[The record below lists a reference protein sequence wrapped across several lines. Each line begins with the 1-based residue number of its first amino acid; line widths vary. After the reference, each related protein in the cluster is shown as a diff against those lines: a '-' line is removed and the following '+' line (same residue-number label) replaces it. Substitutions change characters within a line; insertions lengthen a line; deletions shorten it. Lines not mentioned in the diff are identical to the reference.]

1 MPSTMYKL
9 LLQALFA
16 ASALALPVEE
26 RAAPAQIEERAAAPS
41 ATIKNGTVIGS
52 TTNRIDSFSG
62 IPFAL
67 PPTGTL
73 RLKPPQ
79 SRTSAF
85 PGGTFTAT
93 APAKACPQFAFQ
105 VDGTDLPNDIPSDV
119 LGELLNTPLFQE
131 VLNQDEDCLQI
142 NVQRP
147 AGTSKDA
154 KLPVLFWIYGGGF
167 EAGWASMYDGSKIIQ
182 KSVDLGQPIMYV
194 SVGYRLGGFGFLAG
208 DDLAKEG
215 STNLGLRDQRLG
227 LQWVQDNI
235 AGFGGDPEKVT
246 IWGESAGAISVM
258 DHTIINGGDNT
269 YNGKPLFRGAIMNSG
284 SIVPANT
291 VTTPKAQT
299 VYDTVVSAAGCS
311 GSDDKL
317 ACLRAAPYQTFLRA
331 ANSVPGILGY
341 RAVDLSYLPRPDPGD
356 NFFSLSPEVS
366 VQNGQI
372 AKVPVIVGDQKDEGT
387 LFSLFQNNITTNN
400 QLIDY
405 LASYFPENPNA
416 RADVAGLV
424 AQYPN
429 QPLLGQPAGSP
440 FDTGSFNNIYP
451 QFKRLAAIL
460 GDITFTLTRRYYLD
474 LITSQGI
481 QAWSY
486 LAQYLQGTPILGTFH
501 ASDIL
506 FADYGTLGQNIPFI
520 TTQTYY
526 ISFVNNLN
534 PNAIST
540 AAPLINWPQWTNSS
554 GNPQLLNLRALRNT
568 LIPDNFRSGAY
579 NYLSQTVGGGALRT

>member
-1 MPSTMYKL
+1 M
-9 LLQALFA
+9 
-16 ASALALPVEE
+16 
-26 RAAPAQIEERAAAPS
+26 
-41 ATIKNGTVIGS
+41 G
-52 TTNRIDSFSG
+52 
-62 IPFAL
+62 
-67 PPTGTL
+67 
-73 RLKPPQ
+73 
-79 SRTSAF
+79 
-85 PGGTFTAT
+85 
-93 APAKACPQFAFQ
+93 
-105 VDGTDLPNDIPSDV
+105 
-119 LGELLNTPLFQE
+119 
-131 VLNQDEDCLQI
+131 
-142 NVQRP
+142 
-147 AGTSKDA
+147 GTSKDA

-167 EAGWASMYDGSKIIQ
+167 EAGWASMFDGSKIIR

-194 SVGYRLGGFGFLAG
+194 SVGYRVGGFGFLAG

-311 GSDDKL
+311 GSEDKL

-331 ANSVPGILGY
+331 VNSVPGILSY

-356 NFFSLSPEVS
+356 NFFALSPEVS

-372 AKVPVIVGDQKDEGT
+372 AKVPVIVGDQRDEGT
-387 LFSLFQNNITTNN
+387 LFSLFQNNITTNAE
-400 QLIDY
+400 LIDY
-405 LASYFPENPNA
+405 LASYFPEDPNV
-416 RADVAGLV
+416 RADITGLV

-440 FDTGSFNNIYP
+440 FDTGSLNNIYP

-481 QAWSY
+481 QAWSD
-486 LAQYLQGTPILGTFH
+486 LPRVRSSLCRLRH
-501 ASDIL
+501 LRSKSSVHHDSDL
-506 FADYGTLGQNIPFI
+506 LHQLREQLEP
-520 TTQTYY
+520 QR
-526 ISFVNNLN
+526 NL
-534 PNAIST
+534 
-540 AAPLINWPQWTNSS
+540 
-554 GNPQLLNLRALRNT
+554 
-568 LIPDNFRSGAY
+568 D
-579 NYLSQTVGGGALRT
+579 GGAAGQLATVDQQFGQPAAIEPASFEEYFDSRQLQIGGLQLPDAIGRCGSSANMM

>member
-1 MPSTMYKL
+1 MGARRTPVALAKLALPAVVFISFTMYNL
-9 LLQALFA
+9 FLQALFI
-16 ASALALPVEE
+16 ASAFALPVEE

-41 ATIKNGTVIGS
+41 ATIKNGTVVGS
-52 TTNRIDSFSG
+52 TTNNVDSCSG
-62 IPFAL
+62 IPFAP

-79 SRTSAF
+79 SRTSVF

-105 VDGTDLPNDIPSDV
+105 VDGTYLPNDIPSDV
-119 LGELLNTPLFQE
+119 LGELLDTPLFQKA
-131 VLNQDEDCLQI
+131 LNEDEDCLQI

-147 AGTSKDA
+147 AGTNKDA

-167 EAGWASMYDGSKIIQ
+167 EAGWASMFDGSKIIQ

-194 SVGYRLGGFGFLAG
+194 SVGYRVGGFGFLAG

-235 AGFGGDPEKVT
+235 AGFGGGPEKVT

-284 SIVPANT
+284 SIIPANT

-311 GSDDKL
+311 GSEDKL

-331 ANSVPGILGY
+331 VNSVPGILSY

-356 NFFSLSPEVS
+356 NFFALSPEVS

-372 AKVPVIVGDQKDEGT
+372 AKVPVIVGDQRDEGT
-387 LFSLFQNNITTNN
+387 LFSL
-400 QLIDY
+400 
-405 LASYFPENPNA
+405 LARGE
-416 RADVAGLV
+416 RAKRPDCESTCHRWRSKGRGD
-424 AQYPN
+424 
-429 QPLLGQPAGSP
+429 PLLP
-440 FDTGSFNNIYP
+440 FPKQHHHQRSAD
-451 QFKRLAAIL
+451 RLSRLIL
-460 GDITFTLTRRYYLD
+460 
-474 LITSQGI
+474 
-481 QAWSY
+481 
-486 LAQYLQGTPILGTFH
+486 P
-501 ASDIL
+501 
-506 FADYGTLGQNIPFI
+506 
-520 TTQTYY
+520 
-526 ISFVNNLN
+526 
-534 PNAIST
+534 
-540 AAPLINWPQWTNSS
+540 
-554 GNPQLLNLRALRNT
+554 
-568 LIPDNFRSGAY
+568 
-579 NYLSQTVGGGALRT
+579 